1 MKDMIPSWCFAVCDR
16 LEQAGVRYVVV
27 SGTAVVLH
35 GFLRPSA
42 DLDVVIS
49 SAPDDVARAMN
60 TLMRAGFMPSLP
72 LPMSAVTVMRMF
84 DAVQRE
90 VDVFVRYA
98 VPFEELWTGSETGPG
113 QRQRRAGDVTRSSVA
128 REANQR
134 AAHDLLDIA
143 GLLALE
149 KPHGTTARGAAD
161 ARDPDSDPD
170 R

>member
-1 MKDMIPSWCFAVCDR
+1 MKDMIPSWCLAVCDR

-49 SAPDDVARAMN
+49 RAPDDVARAMN
-60 TLMRAGFMPSLP
+60 TLMRAGFLPSLP

-98 VPFEELWTGSETGPG
+98 VPFDELWTGSTHV
-113 QRQRRAGDVTRSSVA
+113 QVNDSVVRVMSLDHLLRVKRINA
-128 REANQR
+128 R
-134 AAHDLLDIA
+134 AHDLLDIA

>member
-1 MKDMIPSWCFAVCDR
+1 MTIPSWCLGVCNR
-16 LEQAGVRYVVV
+16 LEQADVRYVAV

-49 SAPDDVARAMN
+49 PSPDDVTRAMN
-60 TLMRAGFMPSLP
+60 ALMSAGFVPSLP

-84 DAVQRE
+84 DSSQRE

-98 VPFEELWTGSETGPG
+98 VPFEELWTASEKV
-113 QRQRRAGDVTRSSVA
+113 QINDRVVRVMSLEHLLRVKRISA
-128 REANQR
+128 RP
-134 AAHDLLDIA
+134 HDLMDID

-149 KPHGTTARGAAD
+149 KNQSAKAPKPASG
-161 ARDPDSDPD
+161 
-170 R
+170 